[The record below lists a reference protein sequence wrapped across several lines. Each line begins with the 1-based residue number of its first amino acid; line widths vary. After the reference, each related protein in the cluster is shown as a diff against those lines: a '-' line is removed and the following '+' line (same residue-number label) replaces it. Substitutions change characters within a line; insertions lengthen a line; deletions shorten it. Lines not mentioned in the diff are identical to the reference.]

1 MITMQKRKYVL
12 LVTNLGTWCT
22 GESIQDAVSHLL
34 APLRRD
40 DSVAIAAV
48 SADGVERLSVN
59 QMGEVLI
66 HGPAA
71 KEPVPTRPQ
80 MEQIYIGPW
89 GQRGKTHLR

>member
-1 MITMQKRKYVL
+1 MRKYVL

-22 GESIQDAVSHLL
+22 GDSIQDAVSHLS

-66 HGPAA
+66 HGPAEKDRA
-71 KEPVPTRPQ
+71 RCQHVLE
-80 MEQIYIGPW
+80 EIYIGPW

>member
-1 MITMQKRKYVL
+1 MLTMQKRKYVL
-12 LVTNLGTWCT
+12 LVTNMGTWCT

-48 SADGVERLSVN
+48 TGDDVKRLSVN
-59 QMGEVLI
+59 PMGEVLV
-66 HGPAA
+66 HGLAEEA
-71 KEPVPTRPQ
+71 GDRCQFVLE
-80 MEQIYIGPW
+80 EIYIGPW